1 MLTRR
6 HLRIK
11 VLQTLYAFYQAE
23 ESNVI
28 KGEKELFQSIEK
40 VYDLYLLLMILP
52 LEIRHQANLKMEEN
66 KNKLL
71 PSPEDLNPNLKFVNN
86 PVLDMLANS
95 AALKAAC
102 DKRKISWLNHI
113 ELVKKLFNDM
123 RQSEWYEAY
132 MNNPNT
138 GFEEHKNFIA
148 ELYGQLMVKDEAILS
163 FFEEDN
169 VYWQVD
175 TDLAASSAIKTI
187 KGLAEGKEF
196 HLMPL
201 WKNKQEDEAF
211 AKDLFVKA
219 VMNKERTDKWIKAK
233 ADNWELERIAS
244 MDIILMNMAITEAI
258 IFPSIPVKV
267 SLNEYIDLAK
277 DYSTPKSGT
286 FVNGILDKVFYM
298 LKNDGTIKKTGRG
311 LIE

>member
-138 GFEEHKNFIA
+138 GFEEHKNFIT

-196 HLMPL
+196 QLMPL